1 MKFDIF
7 SRGELVCVCV
17 CLARAALLLL
27 LLIKI
32 PGAILLYRIET
43 RHNRTGFLNLFFFF
57 FLFLFYNLKM
67 HRPAVAYFSSLFF
80 IVLFCFVFLRCDTWP
95 TCSPWW
101 QREEKQELNDQRA
114 AHAIGKCRTFRYI
127 NRRIEFNSNNPAPH
141 FQKQKTATTWTTICV
156 RGLKFFFFFF

>member
-1 MKFDIF
+1 M
-7 SRGELVCVCV
+7 CVCV
-17 CLARAALLLL
+17 SR
-27 LLIKI
+27 
-32 PGAILLYRIET
+32 T
-43 RHNRTGFLNLFFFF
+43 RGSSSSSSYKNPRSNSSLPHRDATQSDWIFEFVFFF
-57 FLFLFYNLKM
+57 FLFLFYHLKM

-80 IVLFCFVFLRCDTWP
+80 IVLFVLFFLRYDTWP

-101 QREEKQELNDQRA
+101 QREEKQEINDQRA

-156 RGLKFFFFFF
+156 RGLKFFFFFFLAQLSRIIGTL